1 MISKLKNTNIV
12 LVFIAVLLIV
22 VSAFSFFR
30 IDLTSDNRYTI
41 SPQTKELMRGS
52 AAPIQCT
59 LYLDGDLNPGFQRL
73 KRATLELVDEL
84 DVYAAEGV
92 QVKLMNPSQAS
103 DNSEREKTYARLAAL
118 GMTPTAIYEQ
128 DKEGKSIQKIVFPW
142 LEINYGNKK
151 VYVNLLKK
159 LRGVSGDENLNISI
173 ENLEFELTDGLRR
186 AMKSAVSKIAFIEG
200 HGELNEAETYDISKS
215 LSKYFQIDRGVI
227 GTDASILQPYK
238 AIIIARPTQPFSEK
252 DKFVIDQ
259 YIMNGGSV
267 LWLLDGVRIAREN
280 LSTSGLSPAMELD
293 VNLSDQL
300 FKYGV
305 RINANLLQ
313 DVQCAQIPV
322 NIAPA
327 GQEPQFEPSPWFFAP
342 LLLTSYQHPITKNIT
357 EVRSEFA
364 SSLEL
369 VGENKQVRNAVLL
382 ASSDNTHAIITPTTI
397 DMGAMP
403 IATDKKYFTQSYMP
417 VAFLLEG
424 SFSSNFENRLLPEG
438 LSGVG
443 EVLTRSRHAKQI
455 VVSDADI
462 IRNETNGVAS
472 DSTTLPLGFDRY
484 MNQQFGNRE
493 FVTNA
498 ILYLA
503 DDPRWLELRSRSIK
517 LRLLNKKMVAEQRV
531 LWQTISVLA
540 PLLMLTG
547 LAFFVFYWRKRKYSK

>member
-1 MISKLKNTNIV
+1 MFSKLKNTNIV

-22 VSAFSFFR
+22 VSTFSFFR
-30 IDLTSDNRYTI
+30 IDLTSDARYTI

-52 AAPIQCT
+52 AAPIECT

-84 DVYAAEGV
+84 DVYAKEGV
-92 QVKLMNPSQAS
+92 DIQLVNPSEAAS
-103 DNSEREKTYARLAAL
+103 DAEREKMYAQLASL
-118 GMTPTAIYEQ
+118 GMTPTAIYER

-142 LEINYGNKK
+142 IEIKYGNRT

-173 ENLEFELTDGLRR
+173 ENLEFELTDGIRR
-186 AMKSAVSKIAFIEG
+186 AMKTSVAKIAFIEG
-200 HGELNEAETYDISKS
+200 HGEFNEAETYDISKA

-227 GTDASILQPYK
+227 GNDASILMPYK
-238 AIIIARPTQPFSEK
+238 AIIIAGPTQPFSEN

-267 LWLLDGVRIAREN
+267 LWMLDGVRIAREN

-300 FKYGV
+300 FKYGF

-313 DVQCAQIPV
+313 DVQCAQVPV
-322 NIAPA
+322 NIAPS
-327 GQEPQFEPSPWFFAP
+327 GQEPQFEPTPWFYAP

-369 VGENKQVRNAVLL
+369 VGENKQVRSAVLL
-382 ASSDNTHAIITPTTI
+382 ASSDNTHAITTPATI
-397 DMGAMP
+397 DLGAMP
-403 IATDKKYFTQSYMP
+403 TATDKSYFNQSYMP

-424 SFSSNFENRLLPEG
+424 SFNSNFENRLLPEG
-438 LSGVG
+438 LNGVG
-443 EVLTRSRHAKQI
+443 EVLTRSRSAKQI
-455 VVSDADI
+455 VVADADI
-462 IRNETNGVAS
+462 IRNETNGIAS

-484 MNQQFGNRE
+484 MNQQFGNRD
-493 FVTNA
+493 FIQNA
-498 ILYLA
+498 VLYLA
-503 DDPRWLELRSRSIK
+503 DDPRWLELRSRSFK

-531 LWQTISVLA
+531 LWQAISVLA

-547 LAFFVFYWRKRKYSK
+547 LAFFAFYWRKRKYSK